1 MFQGRLSWGDDMR
14 RVENLFLT
22 FSILGSVIVFALLA
36 PMIIVFFM
44 TNPIQIGETLMD
56 LEILNALLT
65 TFTAAAMATLSALI
79 FGTPLA
85 YVLARRD
92 FAFKNLLESLMNV
105 PLAIP
110 HSVAG
115 ILVLLA
121 YHSRSSIGEILS
133 KIGIVVEDSFGGIV
147 VTMLF
152 VSAPIFISSARSGF
166 SMVDETFEHVART
179 LGAGHFKAFFTITLP
194 LAFRSILSGAIV
206 TWARA
211 VSEVGALLI
220 VAPYPKSIALLVIE
234 RFEAFGLSAAIPITA
249 LLLLIGIIVVLTLN
263 YILMR

>member
-1 MFQGRLSWGDDMR
+1 VR
-14 RVENLFLT
+14 RVESLFLT
-22 FSILGSVIVFALLA
+22 FSILGSAIVFALLA
-36 PMIIVFFM
+36 PMIVVFFM
-44 TNPIQIGETLMD
+44 TNPVQIGEALMD
-56 LEILNALLT
+56 LEILRALSI
-65 TFTAAAMATLSALI
+65 TFAAAAMATLSALI

-85 YVLARRD
+85 YVLARRN
-92 FAFKNLLESLMNV
+92 FVFKNLLESLMNV

-133 KIGIVVEDSFGGIV
+133 KIGIVIEDSFWGIV
-147 VTMLF
+147 VAMLF
-152 VSAPIFISSARSGF
+152 VSAPIFINSARSGF

-249 LLLLIGIIVVLTLN
+249 LLVLIGIIVVLTLN
-263 YILMR
+263 YISMR

>member
-1 MFQGRLSWGDDMR
+1 MR
-14 RVENLFLT
+14 RVESLFLT
-22 FSILGSVIVFALLA
+22 FSILGSAIVFALLA
-36 PMIIVFFM
+36 PMIVVFFM
-44 TNPIQIGETLMD
+44 TNPVQIGEALMD
-56 LEILNALLT
+56 LEILRALSI
-65 TFTAAAMATLSALI
+65 TFAAAAMATLSALI

-85 YVLARRD
+85 YVLARRN
-92 FAFKNLLESLMNV
+92 FVFKNLLESLMNV

-133 KIGIVVEDSFGGIV
+133 KIGIVIEDSFWGIV
-147 VTMLF
+147 VAMLF
-152 VSAPIFISSARSGF
+152 VSAPIFINSARSGF

-263 YILMR
+263 YISMR

>member
-1 MFQGRLSWGDDMR
+1 MR
-14 RVENLFLT
+14 RVESLFLT
-22 FSILGSVIVFALLA
+22 FSILGSAIVFALLA
-36 PMIIVFFM
+36 PMIVVFFM
-44 TNPIQIGETLMD
+44 TNPVQIGEALMD
-56 LEILNALLT
+56 LEILRAFSI
-65 TFTAAAMATLSALI
+65 TFAAAAMATLSALI

-85 YVLARRD
+85 YVLARRN
-92 FAFKNLLESLMNV
+92 FVFKNLLESLMNV

-133 KIGIVVEDSFGGIV
+133 KIGIVIEDSFWGIV
-147 VTMLF
+147 VAMLF
-152 VSAPIFISSARSGF
+152 VSAPIFINSARSGF

-179 LGAGHFKAFFTITLP
+179 LGAGHFKTFFTITLP

-263 YILMR
+263 YISMR

>member
-1 MFQGRLSWGDDMR
+1 MK
-14 RVENLFLT
+14 RVEKLFLA
-22 FSILGSVIVFALLA
+22 FSILGSVIIFILLA
-36 PMIIVFFM
+36 PMVLILFM
-44 TNPIQIGETLMD
+44 TNPIQIGETLID
-56 LEILNALLT
+56 PEILEALLT
-65 TFTAAAMATLSALI
+65 TITAATIATISALI

-85 YVLARRD
+85 YIFARKE
-92 FAFKNLLESLMNV
+92 FAFKNLLESLLNV

-115 ILVLLA
+115 ILILLA
-121 YHSRSSIGEILS
+121 YHSGSSIGGILS
-133 KIGIVVEDSFGGIV
+133 KLGLVIEDSFWGIV
-147 VTMLF
+147 IVMLF

-166 SMVDETFEHVART
+166 SMVNETFEHVART
-179 LGAGHFKAFFTITLP
+179 LGAGHFKTFFTITLP

-234 RFEAFGLSAAIPITA
+234 RFESFGLSAAIPITA
-249 LLLLIGIIVVLTLN
+249 LLLSVGIIVVLTLN
-263 YILMR
+263 YVLKR